1 MALPPPDAPSA
12 TLAPP
17 EPEGKAGSG
26 PARGPAGQQ
35 DGPASAGPLQAP
47 WTARPFGKLR
57 DCVGLTDSG
66 HPPRRTVAA
75 PELLGPPVASRAL
88 VPRRRD
94 RSRAPWTARLF
105 GKLRDC
111 VGLTGTGPAS
121 AGPLQAPWNA
131 ESPYLAVRVRAFS
144 PPACNRSVNSVTSRG
159 RDGSGARRPPVPG
172 SDAHVEGERLASRLE
187 LTEALHP
194 LPRRPCT
201 RTLHS
206 VVSLRPGERSEICRQ
221 QGPSWSPP
229 TPPTTRHA

>member
-1 MALPPPDAPSA
+1 MVPRRRDRSKLLGP
-12 TLAPP
+12 
-17 EPEGKAGSG
+17 
-26 PARGPAGQQ
+26 PARSASSGTALASRTAAIRRGGPW
-35 DGPASAGPLQAP
+35 PLQSSLDRP
-47 WTARPFGKLR
+47 WPHGHWSR
-57 DCVGLTDSG
+57 VGGT
-66 HPPRRTVAA
+66 A
-75 PELLGPPVASRAL
+75 PELLGPPARSASSGTALASRAL